1 VTAST
6 GASLPLPCA
15 KTRGEEHESVILV
28 HLVQM
33 VKALREV
40 QDEAI
45 AESLG
50 VSPGEA
56 AQMLSETAKPS
67 FEQLRRLFLAVGMAT
82 EGIFETCPGEP
93 EKTTLAPM
101 GFGIAME
108 QGLEIL
114 NREAPEEDGRQK
126 RAAGA

>member
-1 VTAST
+1 M
-6 GASLPLPCA
+6 PIPCS

-50 VSPGEA
+50 VSSDEA

-93 EKTTLAPM
+93 ERTALAPM

-114 NREAPEEDGRQK
+114 NREAAGEQEQK
-126 RAAGA
+126 AAGA